1 MNSNNVVNFPK
12 PYSGPK
18 QNVTPEDISHNLDM
32 MKQFHIQ
39 ETLTNIIPMIF
50 NQLDISG
57 FSFGDED
64 PSEDDTIKDGA
75 LIVES
80 IRSFMCKYYGMD
92 HPFQTLA
99 KNVFENDV
107 KEPETLNI
115 VDNLNIKLKDENQSS

>member
-1 MNSNNVVNFPK
+1 
-12 PYSGPK
+12 
-18 QNVTPEDISHNLDM
+18 

-39 ETLTNIIPMIF
+39 ETLTNVIPMIF

-57 FSFGDED
+57 FSLDEED
-64 PSEDDTIKDGA
+64 PSEDESIKDGA

-80 IRSFMCKYYGMD
+80 IRSFMCKFYGIE

-99 KNVFENDV
+99 KNVFEADD

-115 VDNLNIKLKDENQSS
+115 VNSLNIKLKEED

>member
-1 MNSNNVVNFPK
+1 MISNNVVTFPK

-18 QNVTPEDISHNLDM
+18 QNVTPENISHNLDM

-39 ETLTNIIPMIF
+39 ETLTNVIPMIF

-57 FSFGDED
+57 FSLDEED
-64 PSEDDTIKDGA
+64 PSEDESIKDGA

-80 IRSFMCKYYGMD
+80 IRSFMCKFYGIE

-99 KNVFENDV
+99 KNVFEADD

-115 VDNLNIKLKDENQSS
+115 VNSLNIKLKEED